1 MPIRDIKIVQ
11 SQYSQYS
18 RRYDTFREGKILPV
32 FDPQK
37 AGGALM
43 DLNLYNL
50 YFVMGLFGRPDGAK
64 YYANIERAIDTSGT
78 LFLQYPTFY
87 AMCTAA
93 KDCKGNYGGVI
104 RGTKGC
110 IRNIYPPNL
119 IGEVSLELN
128 DGTVEKYDDRFG
140 KERLSPEF
148 TAFVKAINEKDYVF
162 CSEQL
167 SAAWQSAR
175 FRQMPD

>member
-1 MPIRDIKIVQ
+1 
-11 SQYSQYS
+11 
-18 RRYDTFREGKILPV
+18 
-32 FDPQK
+32 
-37 AGGALM
+37 M

-50 YFVMGLFGRPDGAK
+50 HFVMGLFGRPDGAK

-104 RGTKGC
+104 QGTKGC

-128 DGTVEKYDDRFG
+128 DGTVGKYDDGFG
-140 KERLSPEF
+140 KERLSRNSRHLLRQLM
-148 TAFVKAINEKDYVF
+148 KRIM
-162 CSEQL
+162 CSAASSW
-167 SAAWQSAR
+167 SAAWQSAK